1 MYVRKISPNVLR
13 NDSYPSIIN
22 LLRNDSY
29 PSIINLL
36 RNDSYPSIINLLCND
51 YPSVINFS
59 KSEALWRRVNCVLHS
74 ILCFLSN
81 NKTIEMS

>member
-36 RNDSYPSIINLLCND
+36 RNDSYPSIIN
-51 YPSVINFS
+51 FS
-59 KSEALWRRVNCVLHS
+59 KSEALWHRVNYVLHS

-81 NKTIEMS
+81 NKTTEMF